1 MLEIEKPI
9 IECIES
15 NEDGTYGKYVVEPLE
30 RGYGITLGNAMR
42 RILLSSLP
50 GVATTSIKIDGVLH
64 EFSTVQ
70 GVKEDVTELILNIKC
85 LALTMEGE
93 GPQTIYIDAK
103 GPGVVTGADIKT
115 EIIAA
120 SVRHPVHVTQCA
132 LAGADIATVPYK
144 VLEQMLHHPLT
155 DAGIVKFQNDY
166 RAVFGDK

>member
-70 GVKEDVTELILNIKC
+70 
-85 LALTMEGE
+85 
-93 GPQTIYIDAK
+93 
-103 GPGVVTGADIKT
+103 
-115 EIIAA
+115 
-120 SVRHPVHVTQCA
+120 
-132 LAGADIATVPYK
+132 
-144 VLEQMLHHPLT
+144 VLKKML
-155 DAGIVKFQNDY
+155 QN
-166 RAVFGDK
+166 

>member
-1 MLEIEKPI
+1 MYLRSCRLDDISTDGLDLIRQIAEIFA
-9 IECIES
+9 
-15 NEDGTYGKYVVEPLE
+15 V
-30 RGYGITLGNAMR
+30 
-42 RILLSSLP
+42 
-50 GVATTSIKIDGVLH
+50 
-64 EFSTVQ
+64 
-70 GVKEDVTELILNIKC
+70 
-85 LALTMEGE
+85 
-93 GPQTIYIDAK
+93 
-103 GPGVVTGADIKT
+103 ADIKT